1 MNSRL
6 IAFSLPG
13 YFTDQI
19 PGSKDMLEELGV
31 GFRVYGLGFRGFRG
45 FRVYGLGARA
55 LGYTGIPEEH

>member
-1 MNSRL
+1 MNSRP

-31 GFRVYGLGFRGFRG
+31 GFRVYGLG
-45 FRVYGLGARA
+45 ARA

>member
-31 GFRVYGLGFRGFRG
+31 GFRVYGLGFRGLG
-45 FRVYGLGARA
+45 GLGFMV
-55 LGYTGIPEEH
+55 

>member
-1 MNSRL
+1 MNSKL

-19 PGSKDMLEELGV
+19 QASQVMLEELGV
-31 GFRVYGLGFRGFRG
+31 G

-55 LGYTGIPEEH
+55 LGYTGIAEAH